1 MNLLN
6 VCAQPMLSRLCL
18 NILPLLA
25 GCSLYTVAAVAQAA
39 TPLPSMTVSK
49 IQIAQVHVLHSRFGR
64 TWTQPD
70 GTKLTYRALP
80 NRPAVIIVDAE
91 LNGATAPQL
100 QIDLGLKTLGVLPLS
115 QDFAALSSE
124 DPTVPFGFKANSWYA
139 VVPANLMQKGISVR
153 IKALYNNQ
161 VNRSVKQTVHMA
173 APVDFNMYTL
183 PYYLFGANDNTLPF
197 DTAKNA
203 PITAQQE
210 LYAKWPITTLHMQN
224 HNARRVDWPY
234 VIVAPRNG
242 QAAYRVNTPSE
253 KQDGF
258 AIMDS
263 VLASLRSIRNANGDQ
278 ATNNQYYAPIIQ
290 ADPAGKFVSVGGG
303 LGGGHVGTGDHL
315 YAGIFIH
322 EQGHAFGMPHAG
334 ESYRANSGYPYIGG
348 SLNGSLWGFDQNK
361 MQFLPTVVPSTAS
374 SYNRCKT
381 QVFDG
386 TPRQIDRFG
395 RCIKQDSMQSGSGD
409 QGSAY
414 RYTMHSDYNAAVIQ
428 RYFEGSTTL
437 VNGTKRYSGGRIFP
451 RSEMPSGYA
460 RWDAIDQAWVNFDPA
475 VDSNKGLYGVNQNF
489 PTQKNTAVYTIVLT
503 ISKAGTAG
511 ATQIYPAIGP
521 YQGNLIKTFD
531 PTVSQDRLDMTPN
544 VSSYPWYCRNSGCDY
559 TVKVTYSNGSTRHVA
574 LHGGFRPWFGEES
587 AFSENAT
594 NPTHSNSFKVF
605 AINVPATTTISKVE
619 LLDTPTV
626 WKGMSLQP
634 AVLASR

>member
-1 MNLLN
+1 MILTPSFTHAI
-6 VCAQPMLSRLCL
+6 AQPICRIIAGLSLSGL
-18 NILPLLA
+18 
-25 GCSLYTVAAVAQAA
+25 
-39 TPLPSMTVSK
+39 SMTVSAIEPLPVIEVQK

-70 GTKLTYRALP
+70 GNQLTYRAIP
-80 NRPAVIIVDAE
+80 NRPAVIIVDAD
-91 LNGATAPQL
+91 LKGATNPQL
-100 QIDLGLKTLGVLPLS
+100 QVGIGTQTLGVLALS
-115 QDFAALSSE
+115 QNFAALGSE
-124 DPTVPFGFKANSWYA
+124 DPNFKFPFKANSWYA
-139 VVPANLMQKGISVR
+139 ILPATWMQKGISVR
-153 IKALYNNQ
+153 VRANQ
-161 VNRSVKQTVHMA
+161 AHQSSKQLIQMA
-173 APVDFNMYTL
+173 APVDFKMYTL
-183 PYYLFGANDNTLPF
+183 PYYLFGANDSTLPF
-197 DTAKNA
+197 DTAKTA

-210 LYAKWPITTLHMQN
+210 LYAKWPITNLSMQN
-224 HNARRVDWPY
+224 HAASQVNWPY
-234 VIVAPRNG
+234 VIVAPRNN

-253 KQDGF
+253 KKDGF

-263 VLASLRSIRNANGDQ
+263 VLASLRAIRSANGEQ

-290 ADPAGKFVSVGGG
+290 ADATGRLVSVGGG

-348 SLNGSLWGFDQNK
+348 SLKGSLWGFDQNK
-361 MQFLPTVVPSTAS
+361 LQFLPTTVPTSAS
-374 SYNRCKT
+374 SYNQCAGHM
-381 QVFDG
+381 FDG
-386 TPRQIDRFG
+386 TPRQLDSRG
-395 RCIKQDSMQSGSGD
+395 RCIKQDSMQSGAGD
-409 QGSAY
+409 QGAGY

-428 RYFEGSTTL
+428 RYFEGTTTL
-437 VNGTKRYSGGRIFP
+437 VNGEKRYSGGRIFP
-451 RSEMPSGYA
+451 KANMPSGYA
-460 RWDAIDQAWVNFDPA
+460 RWDGIDQAWVNFDPTA
-475 VDSNKGLYGVNQNF
+475 DGNKGLYGINQNF
-489 PTQKNTAVYTIVLT
+489 PSQQNTAVYSIVLS

-531 PTVSQDRLDMTPN
+531 PTQAQDRTDMTPN
-544 VSSYPWYCRNSGCDY
+544 VSKYPWYCRNSGCDY
-559 TVKVTYSNGSTRHVA
+559 TIKVTYNTGETRHVA

-587 AFSENAT
+587 AFSAGVT
-594 NPTHSNSFKVF
+594 DPLQSSSFRVF
-605 AINVPATTTISKVE
+605 AVNVPAVAPITRIE